1 MSAANQIRIQVRK
14 TENMLSD
21 VAKSIGS
28 ALGSVAVKTGIA
40 AKPSARRTRRR
51 RPAAAASAPKRLR
64 AAAKR
69 RQPRAPKRRKSRR

>member
-1 MSAANQIRIQVRK
+1 MSAANQIRIQVKK

-40 AKPSARRTRRR
+40 AKPATRRSRRR
-51 RPAAAASAPKRLR
+51 RPAAAVTSRKRPR
-64 AAAKR
+64 GAAKR
-69 RQPRAPKRRKSRR
+69 RQTRASKRGKSRR